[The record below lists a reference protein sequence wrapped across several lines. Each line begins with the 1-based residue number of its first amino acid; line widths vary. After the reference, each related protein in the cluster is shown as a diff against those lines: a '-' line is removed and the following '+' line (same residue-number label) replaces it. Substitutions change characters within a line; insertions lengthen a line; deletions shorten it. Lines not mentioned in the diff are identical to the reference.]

1 MLTDNPYLAV
11 QNLSLL
17 QRQAGVDPEV
27 TDLVCAYARL
37 RANAGKSV
45 VFYDEQA
52 SLDDLSRQFIHR
64 RLVSSNSE
72 LDPRFL
78 SFLVVYGN
86 QLAARGLPVVYS
98 VEHLA
103 QKRRMSEKQLRWM
116 ALNARLFYK
125 EFKIG
130 KANGGT
136 RTILAPQGRLLTHQR
151 WILRKILD
159 RTTPHKYA
167 CGFVKGRSILDN
179 ARPHVGRKVVIR
191 IDLQDFFPSI
201 SHRQVRKVFEQL
213 GYPYRVASLLA
224 NLCTVDGFL
233 PQGAPTS
240 PALSNMVCGKLD
252 RRFAGLKEK
261 LKFRYSRYADD
272 LVFSSDDD
280 RLPNLIPFFKQVLR
294 EEGFA
299 VNQGKIRIMRQGQQ
313 QKVTGIVVN
322 QKTSVDREHVRKLR
336 AAVHRLKT
344 QGPEAIDIKT
354 RPGSERDP
362 LYVLR
367 GHLSFVRMV
376 RGDGGCGMVDG
387 KWGGALPA

>member
-1 MLTDNPYLAV
+1 
-11 QNLSLL
+11 
-17 QRQAGVDPEV
+17 
-27 TDLVCAYARL
+27 
-37 RANAGKSV
+37 
-45 VFYDEQA
+45 
-52 SLDDLSRQFIHR
+52 
-64 RLVSSNSE
+64 
-72 LDPRFL
+72 
-78 SFLVVYGN
+78 
-86 QLAARGLPVVYS
+86 LAARGLPVVYS

-103 QKRRMSEKQLRWM
+103 AKRRMSEKQLRWM
-116 ALNARLFYK
+116 ARNSRLFYK
-125 EFKIG
+125 EFKIP
-130 KANGGT
+130 KANGES
-136 RTILAPQGRLLTHQR
+136 RIILAPQGRLLTQQR
-151 WILRKILD
+151 WILRKMLD
-159 RTTPHKYA
+159 RATPHKYA

-240 PALSNMVCGKLD
+240 PAISNMVCGKLD

-299 VNQGKIRIMRQGQQ
+299 VNQGKIRIMRQGQK

-322 QKTSVDREHVRKLR
+322 QKTSVDREHVRRLR

-344 QGPEAIDIKT
+344 QGPEAVDIKT
-354 RPGSERDP
+354 RPGRERDP

-376 RGDGGCGMVDG
+376 RGGSCFAWRLRRTSGGWLTC
-387 KWGGALPA
+387 PP